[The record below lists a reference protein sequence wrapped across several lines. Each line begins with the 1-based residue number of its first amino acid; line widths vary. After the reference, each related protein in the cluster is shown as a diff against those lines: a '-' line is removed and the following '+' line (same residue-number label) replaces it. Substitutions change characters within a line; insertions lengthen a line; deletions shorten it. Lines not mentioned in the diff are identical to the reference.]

1 MTVWLIFIGLLF
13 AGVPI
18 ALVLAVSALLY
29 IALSGNYILLL
40 SYPQQLFSGLEN
52 YGLLA
57 IPLFMLTGELM
68 NKGGVTRR
76 LVSMASIFAGG
87 FKGGLAYVNL
97 LANTM
102 MASIIGSAAAQISI
116 MSQVMVPEMEKH
128 GYSKEFAAA
137 TTAAGGLLS
146 PIIPPSMLFVIYG
159 VVAQIAI
166 GDMFI
171 AGIIPGLMLS
181 LGFFAMITILGLWQE
196 YPRGEWPSPSD
207 AIRMTIAGLPAFL
220 IPIVIIGGILL
231 GLASPTESAA
241 LATFTAFLV
250 GKFIYKELNLK
261 DLPDILQRTAINSA
275 LVIFLIAA
283 ANVFGWIIIYE
294 QVPQSIAG
302 WLTELTSDPLVFIL
316 VINLMLIGVGMIIDG
331 IAAMII
337 IVPIL
342 LPIATINYGI
352 DPIVFGVIICLNLV
366 LGLLTP
372 PVGAGLFII
381 SAMTKVSIG
390 KIFRTISPFLLVT
403 VIVLLILSL
412 QPGLITILLD

>member
-261 DLPDILQRTAINSA
+261 DLPDILERTAINSA

>member
-1 MTVWLIFIGLLF
+1 MTVWIIFFALLF
-13 AGVPI
+13 AGLPI
-18 ALVLAVSALLY
+18 ALVLAVSALVY
-29 IALSGNYILLL
+29 IWLSGNVVLFL

-76 LVSMASIFAGG
+76 LVSMASIFVGG

-97 LANTM
+97 VANTM
-102 MASIIGSAAAQISI
+102 MAAIIGSAAAQISV
-116 MSQVMVPEMEKH
+116 MSKVMVPEMEER
-128 GYSKEFAAA
+128 GYSREFAAA

-146 PIIPPSMLFVIYG
+146 PIIPPSMVFVIYG
-159 VVAQIAI
+159 VIAQIAI

-171 AGIIPGLMLS
+171 AGIVPGLILAV
-181 LGFFAMITILGLWQE
+181 GFIVMITILGLWNN
-196 YPRGEWPSPSD
+196 YPRGKWPSLRES
-207 AIRMTIAGLPAFL
+207 IRITVAGSPAFL
-220 IPIVIIGGILL
+220 IPLVIIGGILL

-241 LATFTAFLV
+241 LATVSAFVV
-250 GKFIYKELNLK
+250 GKYIYKELQFR
-261 DLPDILQRTAINSA
+261 DIPEILQRTALNSA

-294 QVPQSIAG
+294 KVPQSIAV
-302 WLTELTSDPLVFIL
+302 WLTELTSDPLVFL
-316 VINLMLIGVGMIIDG
+316 LTINLMLIGVGMIIDA

-342 LPIATINYGI
+342 LPIATLHYGI

-381 SAMTKVSIG
+381 SAMAEVSIG
-390 KIFRTISPFLLVT
+390 AVFKAIYPFILVT
-403 VIVLLILSL
+403 IVVLVLLTL
-412 QPGLITILLD
+412 QPWLITVLL

>member
-76 LVSMASIFAGG
+76 LVAMASIFAGG

-261 DLPDILQRTAINSA
+261 DLPDILERTAINSA

>member
-1 MTVWLIFIGLLF
+1 MTIGVIFFILLF
-13 AGVPI
+13 AGLPI
-18 ALVLAVSALLY
+18 ALVLATSALVY
-29 IALSGNYILLL
+29 IWLSGNFILFL

-76 LVSMASIFAGG
+76 LVSMASIFVGG
-87 FKGGLAYVNL
+87 FKGGLIYVNL
-97 LANTM
+97 VANTM
-102 MASIIGSAAAQISI
+102 MAAIIGSAAAQISV
-116 MSQVMVPEMEKH
+116 MSKVMVPEMEKR

-146 PIIPPSMLFVIYG
+146 PIIPPSMVFVIYG
-159 VVAQIAI
+159 VIAQIAI
-166 GDMFI
+166 GDLFI
-171 AGIIPGLMLS
+171 AGIVPGLILAV
-181 LGFFAMITILGLWQE
+181 GFIVMITILGLWNE
-196 YPRGEWPSPSD
+196 YPRGEWPSVRESIKIT
-207 AIRMTIAGLPAFL
+207 AAGLPAFS
-220 IPIVIIGGILL
+220 IPVVIIGGILL
-231 GLASPTESAA
+231 GIASPTESAA
-241 LATFTAFLV
+241 LATVTAFAV
-250 GKFIYKELNLK
+250 GRYIYKKLQFRDIPE
-261 DLPDILQRTAINSA
+261 ILQRTALNSA

-294 QVPQSIAG
+294 KVPQSIAV
-302 WLTELTSDPLVFIL
+302 WLTELTSDPLLFL
-316 VINLMLIGVGMIIDG
+316 LTINLLLIGVGMIIDA

-342 LPIATINYGI
+342 LPIATLHYGI

-381 SAMTKVSIG
+381 SAMAEVTIG
-390 KIFRTISPFLLVT
+390 AVFKAIYPFILVT
-403 VIVLLILSL
+403 IVVLVLLTL
-412 QPGLITILLD
+412 QPWLITLLL

>member
-1 MTVWLIFIGLLF
+1 MTIGVIFFILLF
-13 AGVPI
+13 AGLPI
-18 ALVLAVSALLY
+18 ALVLATSALVY
-29 IALSGNYILLL
+29 IWLSGNFILFL

-76 LVSMASIFAGG
+76 LVSMASIFVGG
-87 FKGGLAYVNL
+87 FKGGLIYVNL
-97 LANTM
+97 VANTM
-102 MASIIGSAAAQISI
+102 MAAIIGSAAAQISV
-116 MSQVMVPEMEKH
+116 MSKVMVPEMEKR

-146 PIIPPSMLFVIYG
+146 PIIPPSMVFVIYG
-159 VVAQIAI
+159 VIAQIAI
-166 GDMFI
+166 GDLFI
-171 AGIIPGLMLS
+171 AGIVPGLILAV
-181 LGFFAMITILGLWQE
+181 GFIVMITILGLWNE
-196 YPRGEWPSPSD
+196 YPRGEWPSVRESIKIT
-207 AIRMTIAGLPAFL
+207 AAGLPAFS
-220 IPIVIIGGILL
+220 IPVVIIGGILL
-231 GLASPTESAA
+231 GIASPTESAA
-241 LATFTAFLV
+241 LATVTAFVV
-250 GKFIYKELNLK
+250 GRYIYKKLQFRDIPE
-261 DLPDILQRTAINSA
+261 ILQRTALNSA

-294 QVPQSIAG
+294 KVPQSIAV
-302 WLTELTSDPLVFIL
+302 WLTELTSDPLLFL
-316 VINLMLIGVGMIIDG
+316 LTINLLLIGVGMIIDA

-342 LPIATINYGI
+342 LPIATLHYGI

-381 SAMTKVSIG
+381 SAMAEVTIG
-390 KIFRTISPFLLVT
+390 AVFKAIYPFILVT
-403 VIVLLILSL
+403 IVVLVLLTL
-412 QPGLITILLD
+412 QPWLITLLL

>member
-1 MTVWLIFIGLLF
+1 
-13 AGVPI
+13 
-18 ALVLAVSALLY
+18 
-29 IALSGNYILLL
+29 
-40 SYPQQLFSGLEN
+40 
-52 YGLLA
+52 
-57 IPLFMLTGELM
+57 M

-76 LVSMASIFAGG
+76 LVSMASIIAGG

-128 GYSKEFAAA
+128 GYTKEFAAA

-159 VVAQIAI
+159 VVAQVAI

-171 AGIIPGLMLS
+171 AGIIPGLLLS
-181 LGFFAMITILGLWQE
+181 LGFFAMITILGLWQD
-196 YPRGEWPSPSD
+196 YPRGEWPSAND
-207 AIRMTIAGLPAFL
+207 TIRMTIAGLPAFL

-241 LATFTAFLV
+241 LATLTALLV
-250 GKFIYKELNLK
+250 GKFIYKELHVR
-261 DLPDILQRTAINSA
+261 DLPEILQRTAINSA
-275 LVIFLIAA
+275 LVIFLIAG

-294 QVPQSIAG
+294 QVPQAIAS
-302 WLTELTSDPLVFIL
+302 WLTQLTSDPLVFIL
-316 VINLMLIGVGMIIDG
+316 TINLMLIGVGMIIDG

-412 QPGLITILLD
+412 QPGLITFLLN